1 MMMEGE
7 TTGRVLLLIVISNTI
22 IIVILHWP
30 SCRQPCL
37 IAQQPQHWPLS
48 PWTTPTSKPR
58 PQHWPLPLP
67 KPNEQQ
73 CWQQYIPFNNKT
85 RYVRN

>member
-58 PQHWPLPLP
+58 PQHWPF
-67 KPNEQQ
+67 
-73 CWQQYIPFNNKT
+73 PFRSPTNSNVGNSTFHPNNKT